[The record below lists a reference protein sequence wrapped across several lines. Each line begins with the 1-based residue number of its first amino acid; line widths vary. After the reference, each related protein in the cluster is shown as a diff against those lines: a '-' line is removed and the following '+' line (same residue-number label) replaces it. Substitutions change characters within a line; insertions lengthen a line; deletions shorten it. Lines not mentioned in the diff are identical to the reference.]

1 MSVRKAIIVTAVLLA
16 IPAALSAQEPAYLT
30 TNPYLGTPIPE
41 TDSRVSPYSP
51 FGARNPYTTD
61 GGRIYGQDGQYLGRL
76 NANPYDPESVANP
89 YGRYG
94 SEYSP
99 NSINNPYGRYGSEY
113 SSQSARNPY
122 STTPPVVIYRQRA
135 APSPRSTKG
144 SRPTLGTVP
153 RYCNPYLAD
162 CP

>member
-1 MSVRKAIIVTAVLLA
+1 MSVRRASVIIAVCIA
-16 IPAALSAQEPAYLT
+16 VPPALSAQEPAYLT
-30 TNPYLGTPIPE
+30 TNPYLGTPISE
-41 TDSRVSPYSP
+41 TDSRVSQYSP
-51 FGARNPYTTD
+51 YGARNPYTTD

-76 NANPYDPESVANP
+76 NANPSDPESVANP

-113 SSQSARNPY
+113 SPQSARNPY
-122 STTPPVVIYRQRA
+122 STTPPVVIYRQRE
-135 APSPRSTKG
+135 APRLTAPADRG
-144 SRPTLGTVP
+144 STLGTDP
-153 RYCNPYLAD
+153 RYCNRYLQN

>member
-1 MSVRKAIIVTAVLLA
+1 MSVQKAIIVTAVFLA
-16 IPAALSAQEPAYLT
+16 IPAALPAQEPAYLT

-51 FGARNPYTTD
+51 FGARNPYTSD

-135 APSPRSTKG
+135 APSPRSTEG

-162 CP
+162 GP